1 MKKIIVQVIIFMNL
15 LFFMLY
21 ACDKKSDNPMNKFEN
36 LTTVLTKLIDESG
49 AEVGIAFI
57 ELSTGRELYINAKL
71 SRIIYHSIIGEPIT
85 G

>member
-1 MKKIIVQVIIFMNL
+1 M
-15 LFFMLY
+15 Y

-36 LTTVLTKLIDESG
+36 LTTVLTKLIYESG

>member
-1 MKKIIVQVIIFMNL
+1 M
-15 LFFMLY
+15 Y

-57 ELSTGRELYINAKL
+57 ELSTGRELYINAKKL

>member
-1 MKKIIVQVIIFMNL
+1 MNL
-15 LFFMLY
+15 LFFMY

-57 ELSTGRELYINAKL
+57 ELSTGREL
-71 SRIIYHSIIGEPIT
+71 
-85 G
+85 

>member
-1 MKKIIVQVIIFMNL
+1 MKKIIVQIIIFMNL
-15 LFFMLY
+15 LFFMY